1 MAQSTNTILMVRP
14 ADFRANEETAVNNYF
29 QDIETVSKDTNLLA
43 QAEFDNAVKTLE
55 AAGVQ
60 VIVVEDSGKFDTPDS
75 IFPNNVIS
83 FHGDKVILYP
93 MFAENRRREIFLGHL
108 GVLEKHGIKFKTIKD
123 YSLYADQEIFLE
135 GTGVLILDRENK
147 LAYCSISERANELLV
162 QLYCEDNGYKPI
174 IFHATQEVEQKRVA
188 IYHTNVMMALGTNF
202 CVISLD
208 SIQNEEEKNQV
219 IQSLEATNKTIVSIS
234 EAQMH
239 QFCGNILELK
249 NKDEETLIVMSEQA
263 YKAFSEEQKQQLS
276 NLGELVYIP
285 IYTIEK
291 FGGGSIRCM
300 IAEVFHT

>member
-1 MAQSTNTILMVRP
+1 MTQSTNTILMVRP

-29 QDIETVSKDTNLLA
+29 QDTVTVNKDTNLLA
-43 QAEFDNAVKTLE
+43 KAEFDNAVKTLE

-83 FHGDKVILYP
+83 FHDDKAILYP
-93 MFAENRRREIFLGHL
+93 MFATNRRREIFLAHL
-108 GVLEKHGIKFKTIKD
+108 GILEKHGIKFKTIKD

-147 LAYCSISERANELLV
+147 IAYCSISERANESLV
-162 QLYCEDNGYKPI
+162 QLYCEDNGYQPI
-174 IFHATQEVEQKRVA
+174 IFHATQEVEKQRLP
-188 IYHTNVMMALGTNF
+188 IYHTNVMMALGSKF
-202 CVISLD
+202 CVICLN
-208 SIQNEEEKNQV
+208 SIQNTEEQNQL
-219 IQSLEATNKTIVSIS
+219 IQSLESTQKTIIPIS
-234 EAQMH
+234 EAQIH
-239 QFCGNILELK
+239 SFCGNILELK
-249 NKDEETLIVMSEQA
+249 NKDDETLIVMSEQA

-276 NLGELVYIP
+276 NFGQLVYMP